1 MTRLL
6 VTGGGSYLGQHLV
19 PLALRRPNT
28 AASYTCF
35 RYDPWP
41 NTVGH
46 RLDVRDATAVAGLI
60 AALQPDAIIHT
71 VGSNRGDDMENA
83 IRLGTAHIVE
93 AAAAVGARLIHL
105 SSDVVFDGR
114 SAPYDETAEPAP
126 LHAYGRAKAD
136 AEALVRQHP
145 DHVIVRTSLIYGLDS
160 VDRGTQ
166 WMIAALQAGDPV
178 TLFTDQIRNPVW
190 AETLGRACLEL
201 ALENPY
207 CGTLNV
213 AGQQALTRA
222 AFGLKM
228 LDYWDMTMRD
238 TLRLGESDPDLWPAD
253 CTLDLA
259 RATAV
264 LATPLPGVDEVLAAH
279 AKN

>member
-1 MTRLL
+1 MARLL
-6 VTGGGSYLGQHLV
+6 ITGGGSYLGRHLV
-19 PLALRRPNT
+19 PLALRQPDT
-28 AASYTCF
+28 AVGYTIF
-35 RYDPWP
+35 RHDPWP
-41 NTVGH
+41 DKAGYS
-46 RLDVRDATAVAGLI
+46 LDVRDATAVAGLI
-60 AALQPDAIIHT
+60 TSFRPDAIIHT
-71 VGSNRGDDMENA
+71 VGSNRGDDMENV
-83 IRLGTAHIVE
+83 IRLGTAHVVE
-93 AAAAVGARLIHL
+93 AATAVSARLVHL

-126 LHAYGRAKAD
+126 LHAYGCAKAD
-136 AEALVRQHP
+136 AEALVRRHP

-160 VDRGTQ
+160 VDRGTE
-166 WMIAALQAGDPV
+166 WMIAALRAREPV

-201 ALENPY
+201 ALASSY
-207 CGTLNV
+207 RGILNV

-228 LDYWDMTMRD
+228 LDYWGIVARE
-238 TLRLGESDPDLWPAD
+238 TLWLGGSDPDLWPAN

-259 RATAV
+259 LATAV
-264 LATPLPGVDEVLAAH
+264 LATPLPGVDEVLAGH